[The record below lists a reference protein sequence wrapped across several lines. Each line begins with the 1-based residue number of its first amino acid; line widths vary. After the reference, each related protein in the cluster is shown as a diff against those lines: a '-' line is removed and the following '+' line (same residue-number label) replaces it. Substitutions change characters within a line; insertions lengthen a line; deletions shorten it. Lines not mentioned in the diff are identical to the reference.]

1 MNNAEI
7 NALLAAVRYGNLTT
21 AAEKLYIS
29 QPALSRSIQSLE
41 KELGFQ
47 LLRRGKGLRAVT
59 LTTQGERFVEL
70 AEQWSKLWEE
80 MQAIS
85 DNSSGH
91 ILHFSA
97 INSLVNYV
105 IYPSINSFMQ
115 THPAVHLSVESQHSY
130 TAIGRVLSGILDGAF
145 ICNIT
150 VTRGLHVQPLWE
162 EEMCLVAGHEVATSE
177 HMTPDQLDVRNEIR
191 IPWNNEFDEWHNY
204 WYGTKSVPL
213 ITIDHM
219 TALERLMVNKRLW
232 MVAPYSAAF
241 QIAAST
247 GAKLLPITPH
257 PQRCVYFI
265 TPPSSVSKPMQEFV
279 DHTLQYVSQF
289 EGVRLQTPSSI

>member
-1 MNNAEI
+1 
-7 NALLAAVRYGNLTT
+7 
-21 AAEKLYIS
+21 
-29 QPALSRSIQSLE
+29 
-41 KELGFQ
+41 
-47 LLRRGKGLRAVT
+47 
-59 LTTQGERFVEL
+59 
-70 AEQWSKLWEE
+70 
-80 MQAIS
+80 
-85 DNSSGH
+85 
-91 ILHFSA
+91 
-97 INSLVNYV
+97 
-105 IYPSINSFMQ
+105 
-115 THPAVHLSVESQHSY
+115 
-130 TAIGRVLSGILDGAF
+130 
-145 ICNIT
+145 
-150 VTRGLHVQPLWE
+150 
-162 EEMCLVAGHEVATSE
+162 MCLVAGHEVATSE

-265 TPPSSVSKPMQEFV
+265 TPPSSVSNPMQEFV

-289 EGVRLQTPSSI
+289 EGVRLQTPISI

>member
-29 QPALSRSIQSLE
+29 QPALSRNIQSLE

-130 TAIGRVLSGILDGAF
+130 TAIRKKILLQSRRRTALLSAILPLRAVCTFSRYGKRRCVLSPG
-145 ICNIT
+145 
-150 VTRGLHVQPLWE
+150 
-162 EEMCLVAGHEVATSE
+162 M
-177 HMTPDQLDVRNEIR
+177 
-191 IPWNNEFDEWHNY
+191 
-204 WYGTKSVPL
+204 
-213 ITIDHM
+213 
-219 TALERLMVNKRLW
+219 RL
-232 MVAPYSAAF
+232 
-241 QIAAST
+241 Q
-247 GAKLLPITPH
+247 
-257 PQRCVYFI
+257 
-265 TPPSSVSKPMQEFV
+265 PPS
-279 DHTLQYVSQF
+279 
-289 EGVRLQTPSSI
+289 I